1 MFFSAFLA
9 RRGTTFSMS
18 WIVGPATLQ
27 WFVMAPWSKIV
38 MPVQC
43 RLKSLNVRAFGMG
56 MVWYQLAWKLGCYSH
71 PNVTTI
77 LATCLRCELQG
88 TRVDP
93 CSLGN
98 YSNMSNILRSVK
110 HEDLHRLDVLPRSSP
125 WEIDQVERLPP
136 SNSLHI
142 NGWLWDLWFHI
153 STRLHGSTQKFAERR
168 WFAHPAVSKEPEEIS
183 SNFFGTRSFQ
193 CARESGSFS
202 DCFFPPVGGGRLKSG
217 DTMTRGLSVAVFS
230 TPSAHAMLWQWRS
243 VAPVFVEDLAKQPPS
258 NRHQFRCSRWCW
270 RFPFVKGSRVGLCFE
285 KVGVSM
291 AEPSMPQWYHI
302 HLPPLRPPCRNV
314 VPTVV
319 ARGSLVNLVN
329 LVNSAACRLVVC
341 LKEIS

>member
-1 MFFSAFLA
+1 MPLPRTTKPYTNPTNYHCLRCRRGYPAPTWPRRPFRPGAAAEISPQRALKTLNKKATQLDPPFEKNKWRRNNWDKLGSRNTWTLSHKKWSLIHTSLFSETTICWQLRKETWLVYFSWFFSAFLA

-27 WFVMAPWSKIV
+27 WFVMAPWSKVV

-43 RLKSLNVRAFGMG
+43 RLKSLKVRAFGMG

-77 LATCLRCELQG
+77 LAACLRCELQG

-93 CSLGN
+93 CPLGN

-125 WEIDQVERLPP
+125 WEIDQVAP

-168 WFAHPAVSKEPEEIS
+168 WFAHPAVSKS
-183 SNFFGTRSFQ
+183 QRNFFKFLWNQKFPVCTREWFIL
-193 CARESGSFS
+193 RL
-202 DCFFPPVGGGRLKSG
+202 FFPP
-217 DTMTRGLSVAVFS
+217 
-230 TPSAHAMLWQWRS
+230 
-243 VAPVFVEDLAKQPPS
+243 
-258 NRHQFRCSRWCW
+258 
-270 RFPFVKGSRVGLCFE
+270 
-285 KVGVSM
+285 
-291 AEPSMPQWYHI
+291 
-302 HLPPLRPPCRNV
+302 
-314 VPTVV
+314 
-319 ARGSLVNLVN
+319 AR
-329 LVNSAACRLVVC
+329 
-341 LKEIS
+341 